1 MRDIK
6 VIKNGNE
13 KLVLAKIIDIETDIE
28 YYINLKDINTDIR
41 VAN

>member
-1 MRDIK
+1 M
-6 VIKNGNE
+6 IKNGNE